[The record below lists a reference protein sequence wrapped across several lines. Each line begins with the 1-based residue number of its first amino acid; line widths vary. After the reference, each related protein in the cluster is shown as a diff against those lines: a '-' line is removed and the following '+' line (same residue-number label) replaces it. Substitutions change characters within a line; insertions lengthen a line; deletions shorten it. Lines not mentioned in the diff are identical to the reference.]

1 MKFYI
6 FYLLLFLSI
15 PLFAYDYQT
24 VDSEKLNN
32 MIESSN
38 KQKNGEV
45 EKNIGT
51 VFYRGNKYIK
61 PNIQKAEEWWLK
73 SANKGFVLSQLKL
86 ASLYC
91 FFSPNKNKHKEGRY
105 WLLKAKSTGD
115 PESEI
120 AYGILLWTGQCGFKQ
135 DIGKGKKIVF
145 SYANKGN
152 LDAEIFLADYYGRKA
167 NRDNIVFNGISYKY
181 GKRVYEKGHPSGLYN
196 LCKAYSLALHV
207 KPDRDLGYQFC
218 YMGIKSGYFGGI
230 FLSNLK
236 QLKEFNKKGY
246 SSFIDEGMK
255 YSESHIEK
263 LEAKADMLMKQYK
276 IQIFNEPKII
286 K

>member
-51 VFYRGNKYIK
+51 VFYRGNKFIK

-91 FFSPNKNKHKEGRY
+91 FFSSNKNKYKEGRY

-120 AYGILLWTGQCGFKQ
+120 AYGILLWVGQCGFKQ

-145 SYANKGN
+145 SYANKGHI
-152 LDAEIFLADYYGRKA
+152 DAEIFLAEHYGDKVGR
-167 NRDNIVFNGISYKY
+167 NNIAYSGISYKY
-181 GKRVYEKGHPSGLYN
+181 GKKVFEKGHPVGLYN
-196 LCKAYSLALHV
+196 LCKAYSFGQHV
-207 KPDRDLGYQFC
+207 KLNRDLGYQYC
-218 YMGIKSGYFGGI
+218 YMGVKSGYFGGTY
-230 FLSNLK
+230 LSNLK
-236 QLKEFNKKGY
+236 KLKEFNRKGY
-246 SSFIDEGMK
+246 SDFIEEGMTYSDK
-255 YSESHIEK
+255 YIKK
-263 LEAKADMLMKQYK
+263 LEIKADFLMKQYK
-276 IQIFNEPKII
+276 IKKFDKPKLN
-286 K
+286 